1 MAIFWLLRRVVWQ
14 KPSDVSEMLTTSIE
28 RVMMEAVCI
37 SEMPVYFY
45 KTTRRHIPVNY
56 TYYKNEHPF
65 R

>member
-1 MAIFWLLRRVVWQ
+1 
-14 KPSDVSEMLTTSIE
+14 MLTTSIE
-28 RVMMEAVCI
+28 MAMMEAVCI